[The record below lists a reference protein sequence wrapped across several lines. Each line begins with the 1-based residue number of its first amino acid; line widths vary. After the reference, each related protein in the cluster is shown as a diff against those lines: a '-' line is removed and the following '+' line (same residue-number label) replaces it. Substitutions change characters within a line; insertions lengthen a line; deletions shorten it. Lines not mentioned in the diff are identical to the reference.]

1 MAPETRRR
9 KRERGDDLEGR
20 PWETPRQ
27 VKRNPGPPNDR
38 LCAQCT
44 KLKLDAVFSGRRP
57 VLKGHVMKNLG
68 PVATWPID
76 SCSLCS
82 LLAALLPSSER
93 QRTRYNLRLLSADR
107 FLSTI
112 GTAVLRLDSHSYSSL
127 LAPLLEGGNCVRL
140 LEEDSIDFDIL
151 LGWLRRCQY
160 EHRGTCDLPASPRVP
175 FLKLIDCH
183 TRRIVPAS
191 NHQYLAL
198 SYTWGPKLKSVG
210 EDNDLE
216 FLSDDLPDTIED
228 AITVTRKLGFQYLW
242 IDRYCINQQNE
253 KEASAQ
259 IRQMDLVYKN
269 AEITMIAAAG
279 KDPRYGLPGVGRRHR
294 ASQPCAKIG
303 EHFLVS
309 ALDDLSYCIQD
320 PPWRSR
326 GWTYQEGV
334 LSRRPKIRRPHLIML
349 QSII

>member
-1 MAPETRRR
+1 MVSY
-9 KRERGDDLEGR
+9 
-20 PWETPRQ
+20 Q
-27 VKRNPGPPNDR
+27 
-38 LCAQCT
+38 
-44 KLKLDAVFSGRRP
+44 
-57 VLKGHVMKNLG
+57 
-68 PVATWPID
+68 
-76 SCSLCS
+76 
-82 LLAALLPSSER
+82 
-93 QRTRYNLRLLSADR
+93 LRLLSADR

-112 GTAVLRLDSHSYSSL
+112 GTAVLRLDSFGYSSL
-127 LAPLLEGGNCVRL
+127 LVPLPEGENCVRL

-160 EHRGTCDLPASPRVP
+160 EHGGTCDLPTSPRVP

-198 SYTWGPKLKSVG
+198 SYTWAPKLNSVG

-216 FLSDDLPDTIED
+216 FLPDDLPDTIED

-259 IRQMDLVYKN
+259 IRQMDLVILVYKN

-279 KDPRYGLPGVGRRHR
+279 KIHDMVFLALVVDIEPHNLARKS
-294 ASQPCAKIG
+294 AST
-303 EHFLVS
+303 F
-309 ALDDLSYCIQD
+309 
-320 PPWRSR
+320 
-326 GWTYQEGV
+326 
-334 LSRRPKIRRPHLIML
+334 
-349 QSII
+349 